1 MLLPAATT
9 RASLLKKAERPASR
23 KAAEA
28 VERLFIYL
36 TYRRHEMQSS
46 PGNNWSKPI
55 SPRCSGLLWSSNI
68 KQDWEAL
75 EVSLWKL
82 NLICSQTVG
91 ISDCLKKCSGF
102 YFWYLSHSPSDAD
115 SSELEE
121 QWIMNQV
128 RRHWQ
133 ATALELW
140 LLNPLLKRKMERK
153 SCTGLNHTLNYHLM
167 AGLVKLPGGFKC
179 IQFQYKIMQQS
190 TERWK
195 WRRYHLI

>member
-55 SPRCSGLLWSSNI
+55 SPRCSGLLWSSDI

-140 LLNPLLKRKMERK
+140 LLNPLLKRKAERK
-153 SCTGLNHTLNYHLM
+153 SCTGLNHTELSPYGRTCK
-167 AGLVKLPGGFKC
+167 AAWGF
-179 IQFQYKIMQQS
+179 
-190 TERWK
+190 
-195 WRRYHLI
+195 